1 MKRFYIFIFL
11 LIAAQWLQ
19 AQNIPSGYYNNAANK
34 TGDALKA
41 ALHTIIT
48 TNDSHVSYDG
58 LWTSYQTTDLKP
70 NSSIIWDIY
79 SNVQYTYQ
87 SGQCGNY
94 SGEGDCYNREHL
106 WAQSWTNND
115 ATEKTDLH
123 HVYPTDGFVNSKR
136 SNYAFGEVSNPTY
149 TSGNGGKLGPNT
161 ISGFNGTVF
170 EPVDEYKGDIARA
183 LMYVSVRYY
192 GLDSNWD
199 NSDMTTKSV
208 IKDWAMTMLL
218 DWHENDPV
226 SQKEIDRNEAVYGIQ
241 HNRNPFVDH
250 PEYARMIWDPNWTSG
265 SQIAVA
271 SDPAAGGIAYI
282 DNGYTAK
289 TVAID
294 FSAQGYSN
302 GAAVSS
308 ATIEAGVI
316 TVAFN
321 NDSGSNS
328 PKYYDYGESIRCY
341 GGNNFVVNATGGKSI
356 VSIRLVYG
364 EDDGSNAISTNVG
377 EFATDTWTGSASSV
391 TFSLASGSGNRRIH
405 AMSVTYSSGTP
416 AYQASFTNGTTATIK
431 AVPKAG
437 YSFVNW
443 TKGSHHVSNNASY
456 SFTVTDDEAYV
467 AHFTSN
473 NINSNTTLPY
483 LTLADNVVFTVAENV
498 KLTVTGSVTASNSA
512 TVEINTG
519 SQFVSNTSGITG
531 KVKKDVSQWNDL
543 QKSGWNAISTPVN
556 GVAFANVTNLLSSS
570 SGFQYNVYR
579 LNETTMTW
587 ENSQNSSNSFSSFTN
602 GRGYLYR
609 KSNSYT
615 LVFNGT
621 LNAGSV
627 NYPLTYTS
635 QGFHLIGNPYPHNI
649 YKGAGAAIPNTY
661 LEDGFYTLTSAGA
674 WVAGTDNSTAI
685 APCQAILVQAKNSV
699 VSGNN
704 LTITKTTDTGTAK
717 DSDDIIMFE
726 VSNSDYNDVAYAVFK
741 EGHGLNKI
749 DHRNEA
755 IQKLFIENEGEDFAI
770 ADIDRNVRVFNLKF
784 HAATLGKYNMKIS
797 VDGTF
802 SYLHLIDRLTGND
815 LDLLIENDYSF
826 IGSPQDDDSRF
837 IVRLE
842 LDGNNGHENS
852 IFAYQNGN
860 DIIVDGT
867 GELQVFDVMG
877 RLVATNRVSGVE
889 TIAKP
894 SQNGVYIFRLVGDD
908 VKTRK
913 IVVK

>member
-1 MKRFYIFIFL
+1 MRRLYIFVL
-11 LIAAQWLQ
+11 LLVAAVWLQ
-19 AQNIPSGYYNNAANK
+19 AQDIPSGYYNNAANK
-34 TGDALKA
+34 TGDQLKA

-48 TNDSHVSYDG
+48 NNDSHTSYDG

-161 ISGFNGTVF
+161 ISGFTGTVF

-192 GLDSNWD
+192 GLDGSWD

-250 PEYARMIWDPNWTSG
+250 PEYARMIWDPNWTPG
-265 SQIAVA
+265 SQIAVSA
-271 SDPAAGGIAYI
+271 NTESGGIAYI

-321 NDSGSNS
+321 EGSGSNS

-356 VSIRLVYG
+356 VSISLVYG
-364 EDDGSNAISTNVG
+364 EADGSNAISTNVG

-416 AYQASFTNGTTATIK
+416 SYQANFTNGNTATIK

-443 TKGSHHVSNNASY
+443 TKGGNHVSNNATY
-456 SFTVTDDEAYV
+456 SFTVTADETYV
-467 AHFTSN
+467 ANFTSN
-473 NINSNTTLPY
+473 NVTANTTLPY
-483 LTLADNVVFTVAENV
+483 LTLSDNALITIASNK
-498 KLTVTGSVTASNSA
+498 KLTVTGAVTASSSA
-512 TVEINTG
+512 TVEIGNG
-519 SQFVSNTSGITG
+519 GQFVSETTGISG
-531 KVKKDVSQWNDL
+531 KVKKNVVSWTAAT
-543 QKSGWNAISTPVN
+543 STGWNAISTPIDN
-556 GVAFANVTNLLSSS
+556 VAFANVTNLIP
-570 SGFQYNVYR
+570 SGSYNVYR
-579 LNETTMTW
+579 LNEVTMTW
-587 ENSQNSSNSFSSFTN
+587 ENSQNSANSFSSLAN

-609 KSNSYT
+609 KENNYT
-615 LVFNGT
+615 LEFDGT

-635 QGFHLIGNPYPHNI
+635 QGFHLVGNPYPHNI
-649 YKGAGAAIPNTY
+649 YKGNGAAIPNTY
-661 LEDGFYTLTSAGA
+661 LEDGFYSLSSVGA
-674 WVAGTDNSTAI
+674 WIAGTDNTTAI
-685 APCQAILVQAKNSV
+685 APCQAILVQAKNTV

-704 LTITKTTDTGTAK
+704 LTITKTTATGAAK
-717 DSDDIIMFE
+717 DRDDNIMFA
-726 VSNSDYNDVAYAVFK
+726 VSNSEYNDVAYAMFK

-755 IQKLFIENEGEDFAI
+755 IQKLCIENAGEDFAI
-770 ADIDRNVRVFNLKF
+770 ADIDREVKAFNLKF
-784 HAATLGKYNMKIS
+784 HAATMGKYTMKIS
-797 VDGTF
+797 VNGAF
-802 SYLHLIDRLTGND
+802 SYLHLIDKLTGND
-815 LDLLIENDYSF
+815 LDLLIEDEYSF
-826 IGSPQDDDSRF
+826 IGSPKDDDSRF
-837 IVRLE
+837 IVRME
-842 LDGNNGHENS
+842 MDGSSSQDNS

-860 DIIVDGT
+860 SIIIDGS
-867 GELQVFDVMG
+867 GELQIFDMMG
-877 RLVATNRVSGVE
+877 RVVATLYVNGAGTVCTSSMP
-889 TIAKP
+889 T
-894 SQNGVYIFRLVGDD
+894 GVYILRLIGEDMR
-908 VKTRK
+908 TQK